1 MMFSKIIATGSYLP
15 TNVVTNQDLEKKV
28 DTTDEWIRTRTGIQ
42 RRSIADSEQATS
54 DLGYEAAKKAIERSG
69 IDANEI
75 DLIIVGTCTPD
86 VPTPNV
92 GTIIQEKIGLK
103 NFPAFSIE
111 AACSGFIYAINL
123 ANKFILSGDSKCALV
138 IGAET
143 LSRIT
148 DWEDRNTCV
157 LFADG
162 AGAAILKPSN
172 DPGIVH
178 SKLGA
183 NGAYSDLLYVP
194 YGTSKRPIK
203 EERNDNFLQM
213 KGNEVFKVAV
223 KTLERIAMDSLKEAN
238 MTAEDIDWFIPH
250 QANIRIIQAVS
261 KRLNI
266 SEDKVVIS
274 LTNHGNTSAA
284 SIPLALDQSIREG
297 KIKNGDTVLLQSFG
311 AGFTWGTVILEI

>member
-1 MMFSKIIATGSYLP
+1 MFSKIIATGSYLP

-172 DPGIVH
+172 DPGIIH

-213 KGNEVFKVAV
+213 RGNEVFKVAV

-311 AGFTWGTVILEI
+311 AGFTCGTVILEI

>member
-1 MMFSKIIATGSYLP
+1 MFSKIIATGSYLP

-194 YGTSKRPIK
+194 YGTSKRPVK

>member
-1 MMFSKIIATGSYLP
+1 MFSKIIATGSYLP

-54 DLGYEAAKKAIERSG
+54 DLGYEAAKTAIERSG

-194 YGTSKRPIK
+194 YGTSKRPVK

-266 SEDKVVIS
+266 PEDKVVIS

>member
-1 MMFSKIIATGSYLP
+1 MFSKIIAMGSYLP

-194 YGTSKRPIK
+194 YGTSKRPVK

-238 MTAEDIDWFIPH
+238 MTADDIDWFIPH

>member
-1 MMFSKIIATGSYLP
+1 MFSKIIATGSYLP

-69 IDANEI
+69 IDSNEI

-123 ANKFILSGDSKCALV
+123 ANKFILSGDSNCALV

-162 AGAAILKPSN
+162 AGAAILKPSS

-266 SEDKVVIS
+266 PEDKVVIS

>member
-1 MMFSKIIATGSYLP
+1 MFSKIIATGSYLP

-162 AGAAILKPSN
+162 AGAAILKPSS

-194 YGTSKRPIK
+194 YGTSKRPVK

>member
-1 MMFSKIIATGSYLP
+1 MFSKIIAMGSYLP

-213 KGNEVFKVAV
+213 RGNEVFKVAV

>member
-1 MMFSKIIATGSYLP
+1 MFSKIIATGSYLP

-172 DPGIVH
+172 DPGIIH

-213 KGNEVFKVAV
+213 RGNEVFKVAV

-238 MTAEDIDWFIPH
+238 MTADDIDWFIPH

>member
-1 MMFSKIIATGSYLP
+1 MFSKIIATGSYLP

-123 ANKFILSGDSKCALV
+123 ANKFILSGDSNCALV

-194 YGTSKRPIK
+194 YGTSKRPVK

>member
-1 MMFSKIIATGSYLP
+1 MFSKIIATGSYLP

-213 KGNEVFKVAV
+213 RGNEVFKVAV

-297 KIKNGDTVLLQSFG
+297 KIKNGDTILLQSFG

>member
-1 MMFSKIIATGSYLP
+1 MFSKIIAMGSYLP

-194 YGTSKRPIK
+194 YGTSKRPVK

-213 KGNEVFKVAV
+213 RGNEVFKVAV

-238 MTAEDIDWFIPH
+238 MTADDIDWFIPH

>member
-172 DPGIVH
+172 DPGIIH

-213 KGNEVFKVAV
+213 RGNEVFKVAV

-238 MTAEDIDWFIPH
+238 MTADDIDWFIPH

>member
-1 MMFSKIIATGSYLP
+1 MFSKIIATGSYLP

-238 MTAEDIDWFIPH
+238 MTADDIDWFIPH

>member
-1 MMFSKIIATGSYLP
+1 MFSKIIATGSYLP

>member
-1 MMFSKIIATGSYLP
+1 MFSKIIATGSYLP

-123 ANKFILSGDSKCALV
+123 ANKFILSGDSNCALV

-162 AGAAILKPSN
+162 AGAAILKPSS

>member
-1 MMFSKIIATGSYLP
+1 MFSKIIATGSYLP

-123 ANKFILSGDSKCALV
+123 ANKFILSGDSNCALV

>member
-1 MMFSKIIATGSYLP
+1 MFSKIIATGSYLP

-162 AGAAILKPSN
+162 AGAAILKPSS

>member
-1 MMFSKIIATGSYLP
+1 MFSKIIAMGSYLP

-172 DPGIVH
+172 DPGIIH

-213 KGNEVFKVAV
+213 RGNEVFKVAV

-238 MTAEDIDWFIPH
+238 MTADDIDWFIPH

>member
-1 MMFSKIIATGSYLP
+1 MFSKIIATGSYLP

-194 YGTSKRPIK
+194 YGTSKRPVK

-213 KGNEVFKVAV
+213 RGNEVFKVAV

-238 MTAEDIDWFIPH
+238 MTADDIDWFIPH

>member
-1 MMFSKIIATGSYLP
+1 M
-15 TNVVTNQDLEKKV
+15 
-28 DTTDEWIRTRTGIQ
+28 
-42 RRSIADSEQATS
+42 
-54 DLGYEAAKKAIERSG
+54 
-69 IDANEI
+69 
-75 DLIIVGTCTPD
+75 
-86 VPTPNV
+86 
-92 GTIIQEKIGLK
+92 LK
-103 NFPAFSIE
+103 
-111 AACSGFIYAINL
+111 
-123 ANKFILSGDSKCALV
+123 
-138 IGAET
+138 T

-213 KGNEVFKVAV
+213 RGNEVFKVAV

>member
-1 MMFSKIIATGSYLP
+1 MFSKIIATGSYLP

-54 DLGYEAAKKAIERSG
+54 DLGYEAAKKAIDRSG
-69 IDANEI
+69 IDSNEI

-213 KGNEVFKVAV
+213 RGNEVFKVAV

-266 SEDKVVIS
+266 PEDKVVIS

>member
-1 MMFSKIIATGSYLP
+1 
-15 TNVVTNQDLEKKV
+15 
-28 DTTDEWIRTRTGIQ
+28 
-42 RRSIADSEQATS
+42 
-54 DLGYEAAKKAIERSG
+54 
-69 IDANEI
+69 
-75 DLIIVGTCTPD
+75 
-86 VPTPNV
+86 
-92 GTIIQEKIGLK
+92 
-103 NFPAFSIE
+103 
-111 AACSGFIYAINL
+111 
-123 ANKFILSGDSKCALV
+123 LV

-162 AGAAILKPSN
+162 AGAAILKPSE
-172 DPGIVH
+172 DPGIIY

-194 YGTSKRPIK
+194 YGTSKRPLK
-203 EERNDNFLQM
+203 EQRNDNFLQM

-223 KTLERIAMDSLKEAN
+223 KTLESIAKDSLKEVN
-238 MTAEDIDWFIPH
+238 MTSEDIDWFIPH

-266 SEDKVVIS
+266 PEKKVIIS
-274 LTNHGNTSAA
+274 LTDHGNTSAA

-297 KIKNGDTVLLQSFG
+297 KIKTGDTVLLQSFG
-311 AGFTWGTVILEI
+311 AGFTWGTVIIKI

>member
-1 MMFSKIIATGSYLP
+1 MFSKIIATGSYLP

-172 DPGIVH
+172 DPGIIH

-238 MTAEDIDWFIPH
+238 MTADDIDWFIPH